1 MLGIAVV
8 IADTENLNLGDEGTE
23 GRTFLGEGVS
33 GISEDES
40 GRTIGSGRTEL
51 DCSDFTGCSK

>member
-1 MLGIAVV
+1 M
-8 IADTENLNLGDEGTE
+8 NLNLGDEGTA

-40 GRTIGSGRTEL
+40 GRIIGSGRTEL
-51 DCSDFTGCSK
+51 DCSDFIGFSKC